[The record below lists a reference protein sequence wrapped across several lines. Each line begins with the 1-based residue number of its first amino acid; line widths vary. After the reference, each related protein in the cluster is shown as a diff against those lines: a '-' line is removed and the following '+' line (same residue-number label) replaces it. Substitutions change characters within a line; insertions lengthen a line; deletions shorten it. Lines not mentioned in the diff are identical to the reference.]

1 MQQQP
6 KENIKPQ
13 KKQKAI
19 NQSYGG
25 SEDEKLFLDYHQS
38 KKYDKSGVLVS
49 SNETLRNQ
57 LTIRN
62 QKLINTFISLIGNK
76 NRVVVKKHKEDLF
89 QEGLIGLSK
98 AVEHF
103 DPTRGIRFSTYAGHW
118 VLQAITSYISKQQSV
133 VSIPTQLRLATN
145 KIISY
150 MKSNEITSVENIP
163 DAAKEK
169 LKLEHKIPEK
179 IFVDALKEIKSGFN
193 SLNVYNMMEKRI
205 VYIEQ
210 PMSTIASSSAQT
222 DSSFTYERFLQ
233 DSDVNVSYNEPI
245 ALLNETQSVI
255 STNEDVVSAVHKS
268 LLELE
273 PLKRL
278 ILILRF
284 MGIKNLDEKEL
295 DKNEIGTV

>member
-1 MQQQP
+1 MQHQA

-19 NQSYGG
+19 NLSYGG
-25 SEDEKLFLDYHQS
+25 TEDEKLFLEYHQS
-38 KKYDKSGVLVS
+38 KKYDKSGSLIS
-49 SNETLRNQ
+49 SNEALRNQ

-76 NRVVVKKHKEDLF
+76 NRVLVKKHKEDLF

-133 VSIPTQLRLATN
+133 VAVPTQLRLATN
-145 KIISY
+145 KIVSF
-150 MKSNEITSVENIP
+150 MKSNEITSVEKISSE
-163 DAAKEK
+163 DKEA
-169 LKLEHKIPEK
+169 LKTTHKIPEK
-179 IFVDALKEIKSGFN
+179 IFVDAIKEIKSGFN
-193 SLNVYNMMEKRI
+193 ISNVYNMMDKRI
-205 VYIEQ
+205 VYLEQ
-210 PMSTIASSSAQT
+210 PISTIASLSSQT
-222 DSSFTYERFLQ
+222 ESSFTYERFLQ

-245 ALLNETQSVI
+245 ALLNETQSLI
-255 STNEDVVSAVHKS
+255 STNEDVVSAVYKS

-284 MGIKNLDEKEL
+284 MGVKNLEGDV
-295 DKNEIGTV
+295 DGNETKTI